1 MQRLE
6 GEGRATWYRY
16 HAMLQ
21 DLLHTRLRRMPE
33 QESLALAG
41 RARGWLL
48 DEGFDDAAVGLSFWM
63 RDYGAICDII
73 EQRWE
78 VAVDER
84 RAGGAAALD
93 RSSARAPAR

>member
-1 MQRLE
+1 MPCF
-6 GEGRATWYRY
+6 
-16 HAMLQ
+16 Q

-48 DEGFDDAAVGLSFWM
+48 DEGFDDAAVGLSFWDA
-63 RDYGAICDII
+63 RLRGHLRHHRAAL
-73 EQRWE
+73 E

-93 RSSARAPAR
+93 RSSARAPAQ